1 MQILHYILQE
11 SITEMKKIED
21 KILSVIE
28 KHRMLSCG
36 DTVVVAV
43 SGGADSMCL
52 LHFFNKFSSKMQLNI
67 ICAHVNHSIRGPEA
81 DFDEEYVRKFCEEN
95 KINAVFAR
103 YNVPEI
109 AKENGESEEQC
120 GRRLRYE
127 FFSSIADNAKI
138 ATAHNLNDS
147 AETFIFN
154 FTRGTGLKGL
164 TGIPPVRDNI
174 IRPLSECTRE
184 EIEMYLSDEGVSYVT
199 DSTNLSDEY
208 TRNKIRHNILPVLNE
223 INPGFF
229 SVFSNCISV
238 LSDSERYIEEK
249 TAEAFIKTEKNTKF
263 SVDEIV
269 LLDKVLKDRL
279 IIKIAEFFGASDISF
294 RHVEIINS
302 FLTEGGALM
311 LSDKVTIVSDGKF
324 LYKADEK
331 LPEIS
336 INEKYDKSKSVYIF
350 PGCTLAV
357 ETVDKNIIKNYNSK
371 QLCLNGYA
379 DSDKLEYS
387 YFRTRK
393 DGDRFRYKNAMHSKS
408 LKNLFKE
415 NNISISDR
423 WGIPMLADNE
433 HILWIDGVGI
443 SEYAAVDEK
452 TENIVKISKI

>member
-1 MQILHYILQE
+1 
-11 SITEMKKIED
+11 MKKIED

-28 KHRMLSCG
+28 NHRMLSCG

-67 ICAHVNHSIRGPEA
+67 ICAHVNHSIRGAEA
-81 DFDEEYVRKFCEEN
+81 DSDEEFVRNFCEEH
-95 KINAVFAR
+95 KINAVFAH
-103 YNVPEI
+103 YNVPEL

-127 FFSSIADNAKI
+127 FFASIADNAKI

-154 FTRGTGLKGL
+154 FTRGTGLRGL

-184 EIEMYLSDEGVSYVT
+184 EIEQYLSEEGVSFVT

-229 SVFSNCISV
+229 SVFSNCVSV
-238 LSDSERYIEEK
+238 LSDSEKYIEEK
-249 TAEAFIKTEKNTKF
+249 TAEAFMKTKKNTSF
-263 SVDEIV
+263 SIDDII
-269 LLDKVLKDRL
+269 LLDKVIRDRL
-279 IIKIAEFFGASDISF
+279 VIMIAEFYGACDISF
-294 RHVEIINS
+294 RHVEVINS
-302 FLTEGGALM
+302 FLKKGGALM

-324 LYKADEK
+324 LYKADAK
-331 LPEIS
+331 LPEVS
-336 INEKYDKSKSVYIF
+336 ICEKYDKSKSEYDF
-350 PGCTLAV
+350 PGCTLTV
-357 ETVDKNIIKNYNSK
+357 ETVDKNIIKNYNNR

-379 DSDKLEYS
+379 DSAKIENS
-387 YFRTRK
+387 FFRTRK
-393 DGDRFRYKNAMHSKS
+393 DGDRFRCKNAEHSKS

-415 NNISISDR
+415 KKISMSDR
-423 WGIPMLADNE
+423 WGIPMLADDE

-443 SEYAAVDEK
+443 SAYAAIDEN
-452 TENIVKISKI
+452 TENVVKISKK

>member
-1 MQILHYILQE
+1 
-11 SITEMKKIED
+11 MKKIED

-28 KHRMLSCG
+28 KHRMLSFG

-52 LHFFNKFSSKMQLNI
+52 LHFFNKISSKMQLNI
-67 ICAHVNHSIRGPEA
+67 ICAHVNHSIRGAEA
-81 DFDEEYVRKFCEEN
+81 DSDEEFVRWFCEEN
-95 KINAVFAR
+95 KINAVFAH
-103 YNVPEI
+103 YNVPKI
-109 AKENGESEEQC
+109 AKASGESEEQC

-174 IRPLSECTRE
+174 IRPLCECTRE
-184 EIEMYLSDEGVSYVT
+184 EIEQYLSDEFVSFVT

-229 SVFSNCISV
+229 SVFSKCVSV

-249 TAEAFIKTEKNTKF
+249 TAEAFIKTKKNIQF
-263 SVDEIV
+263 SIDDIL
-269 LLDKVLKDRL
+269 LLDKVIRDRL
-279 IIKIAEFFGASDISF
+279 LIKIAEFFGASEVSF
-294 RHVEIINS
+294 RHIEIISS
-302 FLTEGGALM
+302 FLSTGGALM
-311 LSDKVTIVSDGKF
+311 LSENVTIVSDGKF

-336 INEKYDKSKSVYIF
+336 IYEKYDKAKCEYDF
-350 PGCTLAV
+350 PGCTLTV
-357 ETVDKNIIKNYNSK
+357 ETVDKNTIKNYNSR
-371 QLCLNGYA
+371 QLCLSGYA
-379 DSDKLEYS
+379 DSEKIENS
-387 YFRTRK
+387 FFRTRK
-393 DGDRFRYKNAMHSKS
+393 DGDRFRYKNAEHSKS

-415 NNISISDR
+415 NNISVSDR
-423 WGIPMLADNE
+423 WGIPMLADDE
-433 HILWIDGVGI
+433 YIFWIDGVGV
-443 SEYAAVDEK
+443 SDYAAIDEN
-452 TENIVKISKI
+452 TENIVKISKK

>member
-1 MQILHYILQE
+1 
-11 SITEMKKIED
+11 MKKIED

-52 LHFFNKFSSKMQLNI
+52 LHFFNKISSKMQLNI
-67 ICAHVNHSIRGPEA
+67 ICAHVNHSIRGAEA
-81 DFDEEYVRKFCEEN
+81 DSDEEFVRKFCEEN
-95 KINAVFAR
+95 KIKAVFAH
-103 YNVPEI
+103 YDVPRV
-109 AKENGESEEQC
+109 AKESGESEEQC

-127 FFSSIADNAKI
+127 FFSSVSDNAKI

-184 EIEMYLSDEGVSYVT
+184 EIEQYLSDEGVSFVT

-229 SVFSNCISV
+229 SVFSNCVSV
-238 LSDSERYIEEK
+238 LSDSEKYIEEK
-249 TAEAFIKTEKNTKF
+249 TAEAFMKIKKNTKF
-263 SVDEIV
+263 SIDDII
-269 LLDKVLKDRL
+269 LLDKVIRDRL
-279 IIKIAEFFGASDISF
+279 IIMIAEFFGASDVSF
-294 RHVEIINS
+294 RHVEIISS
-302 FLTEGGALM
+302 FLSTGGVLM
-311 LSDKVTIVSDGKF
+311 LSDKVTIISNGKF

-331 LPEIS
+331 LPEVS
-336 INEKYDKSKSVYIF
+336 IYEKYDKSKTEYDF
-350 PGCTLAV
+350 PGCTLTV
-357 ETVDKNIIKNYNSK
+357 ETVDKNIIKNYNNR
-371 QLCLNGYA
+371 QLCLNSYA
-379 DSDKLEYS
+379 DSAKIENS
-387 YFRTRK
+387 FFRTRK
-393 DGDRFRYKNAMHSKS
+393 DGDRFRYKNAEHSKS

-415 NNISISDR
+415 NKISVYDR
-423 WGIPMLADNE
+423 WGVPMLADNE
-433 HILWIDGVGI
+433 HILWIDGIGV
-443 SEYAAVDEK
+443 SEYAAIDEN
-452 TENIVKISKI
+452 TEKIVKISKIINL

>member
-1 MQILHYILQE
+1 
-11 SITEMKKIED
+11 MKKIED

-67 ICAHVNHSIRGPEA
+67 ICAHVNHSIRGAEA
-81 DFDEEYVRKFCEEN
+81 DSDEDFVRKFCAVN
-95 KINAVFAR
+95 NINAVFAN
-103 YNVPEI
+103 YDVPRI

-127 FFSSIADNAKI
+127 FFSSVSDNAKI

-174 IRPLSECTRE
+174 IRPLCECTRE
-184 EIEMYLSDEGVSYVT
+184 EIEQYLSDEGVTYVT

-229 SVFSNCISV
+229 SVFSKCISV
-238 LSDSERYIEEK
+238 LSDSEKYIEEK

-263 SVDEIV
+263 SIDDII
-269 LLDKVLKDRL
+269 LLDKVIRYRL
-279 IIKIAEFFGASDISF
+279 IIKIAEFFGASEVSY

-302 FLTEGGALM
+302 FLLTGGTLM
-311 LSDKVTIVSDGKF
+311 LSDKVTIASDGKF

-331 LPEIS
+331 LPEVS
-336 INEKYDKSKSVYIF
+336 IREKYDKSKTEYVF
-350 PGCTLAV
+350 PGGTLTV

-371 QLCLNGYA
+371 QLCLNGFA
-379 DSDKLEYS
+379 DSNKICES
-387 YFRTRK
+387 FFRTRK
-393 DGDRFRYKNAMHSKS
+393 DGDRFRYKNAEHSKS
-408 LKNLFKE
+408 LKNLFREK
-415 NNISISDR
+415 NISAADR
-423 WGIPMLADNE
+423 WGIPMLADDE
-433 HILWIDGVGI
+433 HVFWIDGVGV
-443 SEYAAVDEK
+443 SAYAAVDEK
-452 TENIVKISKI
+452 TENIVKISKKQTVNGIKT

>member
-1 MQILHYILQE
+1 
-11 SITEMKKIED
+11 MKKIED

-52 LHFFNKFSSKMQLNI
+52 LHFFNKISSKMQLNI
-67 ICAHVNHSIRGPEA
+67 ICAHVNHSIRGAEA
-81 DFDEEYVRKFCEEN
+81 DSDEEFVRKFCEDR
-95 KINAVFAR
+95 KIDAVFAH
-103 YNVPEI
+103 YDVPKF
-109 AKENGESEEQC
+109 AKESGESEEQC

-127 FFSSIADNAKI
+127 FFASVADNAKI

-174 IRPLSECTRE
+174 IRPLIECTRD
-184 EIEMYLSDEGVSYVT
+184 EIEQYLSDEGVAFVT

-229 SVFSNCISV
+229 SVFSNCVSV
-238 LSDSERYIEEK
+238 LSDSERFIEEK
-249 TAEAFIKTEKNTKF
+249 TSEAFIKTEKNTKF
-263 SVDEIV
+263 AIDGII
-269 LLDKVLKDRL
+269 LLDKVIRDRL
-279 IIKIAEFFGASDISF
+279 IIKIAEFFGASDVSF
-294 RHVEIINS
+294 RHVEIISS
-302 FLTEGGALM
+302 FLAQGGALM

-324 LYKADEK
+324 LYKADDK
-331 LPEIS
+331 LPEVS
-336 INEKYDKSKSVYIF
+336 ICEKYDKSKTEYVF
-350 PGCTLAV
+350 PGCTLTV
-357 ETVDKNIIKNYNSK
+357 ETVDKNIIKNYNNR

-379 DSDKLEYS
+379 DSAKIENS
-387 YFRTRK
+387 FFRTRK
-393 DGDRFRYKNAMHSKS
+393 DGDRFRYKNAEHSKS

-415 NNISISDR
+415 NKISVSDR
-423 WGIPMLADNE
+423 WGVPMLADDE
-433 HILWIDGVGI
+433 HILWIDGIGV

-452 TENIVKISKI
+452 TEKVVRICKI